1 MDRAWEAGGR
11 GGITSLETPLTQ
23 RARSSPG
30 GGAQARGAGKAVHAP
45 HKLRAA
51 RPPAHVPPS
60 PTQNRALA
68 PRPGGG
74 SFWAPDFA
82 IPPAFGPRS
91 ARENTRSAGRAARIG
106 SPESDCAPHRREEP
120 TGPSRRGLWV
130 APGLG
135 PVVARGLGPELA
147 STAAMWSL
155 TFVECLLPA
164 PPFTTF
170 SPWGEPQR
178 AALHTRRE

>member
-30 GGAQARGAGKAVHAP
+30 GGAQARGAGKAVHAQ

-51 RPPAHVPPS
+51 RPPARVPLS

-68 PRPGGG
+68 PRPGAGLL
-74 SFWAPDFA
+74 D
-82 IPPAFGPRS
+82 PRFRNPTS
-91 ARENTRSAGRAARIG
+91 LWSPVCWENTRSAGRAARIG
-106 SPESDCAPHRREEP
+106 SPGSDCALHRLDKP
-120 TGPSRRGLWV
+120 ASPSRRGLWV

-135 PVVARGLGPELA
+135 PVVAPGLGPELA

-164 PPFTTF
+164 PPFTAF
-170 SPWGEPQR
+170 SPWGESQR

>member
-51 RPPAHVPPS
+51 RPPARVPPS

-91 ARENTRSAGRAARIG
+91 AGKTLALRGEQPGSAHPSQTAHRTGATSQPALRVGVSGWPRVWDPWWPRVWGRS
-106 SPESDCAPHRREEP
+106 S
-120 TGPSRRGLWV
+120 
-130 APGLG
+130 
-135 PVVARGLGPELA
+135 LA
-147 STAAMWSL
+147 Q
-155 TFVECLLPA
+155 
-164 PPFTTF
+164 
-170 SPWGEPQR
+170 QR
-178 AALHTRRE
+178 CGV

>member
-74 SFWAPDFA
+74 GASG
-82 IPPAFGPRS
+82 PPIS
-91 ARENTRSAGRAARIG
+91 Q
-106 SPESDCAPHRREEP
+106 
-120 TGPSRRGLWV
+120 SRQPLV
-130 APGLG
+130 PGLPGKHSLCGASSPDRLTRVRLRTAQARQASRPFASGSLGG
-135 PVVARGLGPELA
+135 PGSGTRGGPGSGARA
-147 STAAMWSL
+147 
-155 TFVECLLPA
+155 
-164 PPFTTF
+164 
-170 SPWGEPQR
+170 R
-178 AALHTRRE
+178 